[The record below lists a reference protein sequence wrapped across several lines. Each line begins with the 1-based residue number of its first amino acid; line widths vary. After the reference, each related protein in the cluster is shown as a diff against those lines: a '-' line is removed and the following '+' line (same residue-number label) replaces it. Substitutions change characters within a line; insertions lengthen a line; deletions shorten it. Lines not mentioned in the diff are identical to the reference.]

1 MRCNFSVC
9 MFCVGRVGRDVI
21 LPKRLF
27 KDYETKIY
35 ITLLKL

>member
-1 MRCNFSVC
+1 MWCNFSVC
-9 MFCVGRVGRDVI
+9 MFCAGRVGRDAI